1 MLSYRHQFHAGNPAD
16 VLKHTVLSLIL
27 EALKQKE
34 KTIFYLDTHAG
45 AGCYALNHPYSQKTA
60 EYRAGIAR
68 LWGRSDIPPSL
79 KPYLQAIHSVNGSDQ
94 LRHYPGSP
102 AIAAALLRSHDQLY
116 FSERHPT
123 DFSALQHRFKGDRRV
138 YVSATDGYQQLSAR
152 LPPPSRRGVIFID
165 PTYELKSDYQAVVTA
180 LQRGYR
186 RFPTGVYV
194 LWYPVVQRWRT
205 EQLFQA
211 LQRSGLTPILHI
223 ELALQAD
230 CEATGMTASGMLV
243 LNPPWKL
250 EGQVAELLP
259 WLQRILC
266 QPGEGYGSL
275 KWLTTSGR
283 G

>member
-16 VLKHTVLSLIL
+16 VLKHTVQCLIL

-45 AGCYALNHPYSQKTA
+45 AGCYALNHPDSQKTA
-60 EYRAGIAR
+60 EYRVGIAR
-68 LWGRSDIPPSL
+68 LWGRHDLPPL
-79 KPYLQAIHSVNGSDQ
+79 LNPYLQAINAVNSSDQ

-102 AIAAALLRSHDQLY
+102 AIAAALLRPHDQLY

-123 DFSALQHRFKGDRRV
+123 DFSVLQRHFKGDHRV
-138 YVSATDGYQQLSAR
+138 QVSATDGYQQLSAR
-152 LPPPSRRGVIFID
+152 LPPPSRRGLIFID
-165 PTYELKSDYQAVVTA
+165 PSYELKSDYQAVVTA

-186 RFPTGVYV
+186 RFPTGVYA

-211 LQRSGLTPILHI
+211 LRCCGLAPILRI
-223 ELALQAD
+223 ELALQAAD
-230 CEATGMTASGMLV
+230 AAPGMTASGMLV

-250 EGQVAELLP
+250 EAQMAELLP
-259 WLQRILC
+259 GLQQLLC
-266 QPGEGYGSL
+266 LPGKGYGSL
-275 KWLTTSGR
+275 KWLTTSAA
-283 G
+283 